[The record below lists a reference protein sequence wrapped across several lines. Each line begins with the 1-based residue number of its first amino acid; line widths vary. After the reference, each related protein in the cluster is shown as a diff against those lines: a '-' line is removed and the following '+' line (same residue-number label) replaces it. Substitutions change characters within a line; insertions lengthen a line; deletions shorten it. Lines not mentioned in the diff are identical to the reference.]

1 MLFNWLRLGKTRT
14 AVMAIMK
21 VLKAKPDA
29 KVLIVVPTDV
39 LQKQWMNDYIIKY
52 NLIKNCEVRIIN
64 SVIKMSWDVDLLICD
79 ECHMFCSETFQEVF
93 NCVSYNMVLCL
104 TATLERLDGKEILI
118 KTFAPVC
125 DIVTIENS
133 QQNGWLSPYK
143 EYVVLLDVDLT
154 EYKKWNQEFIGFFSQ
169 MGYDF
174 NLGMKLTTNI
184 IERRKYAKKLGLDQK
199 QFDAVCFGWMDRL
212 RKRKKF
218 VQSHPKK
225 FEIARKILDARK
237 DKKCITF
244 CSTIKDA
251 EQLSLKGEYVLHSK
265 QSKKSNEEALNA
277 FDQATT
283 GVLHSSKAVNQ
294 GVDVKGLSVEIIMNT
309 DSSKITK
316 TQKLGRA
323 LRVEPGK
330 QAEIFTLIIKGTV
343 EEKWLANS
351 MSSSYIVINEQ
362 QLEKVLNNEPLEI
375 RDRKLIKD
383 VKNRY

>member
-64 SVIKMSWDVDLLICD
+64 SVIKTSWDVDLLVCD

-93 NCVSYNMVLCL
+93 NCVSYNMILCL

-125 DIVTIENS
+125 DIVTIEDS

-143 EYVVLLDVDLT
+143 EYVVLLDVDLSD
-154 EYKKWNQEFIGFFSQ
+154 YQKWNQEFIGFFSQ

-174 NLGMKLTTNI
+174 NLAMRLTTNI

-251 EQLSLKGEYVLHSK
+251 EQLSVKGEYVLHSK

-277 FDQATT
+277 FDQATI

-362 QLEKVLNNEPLEI
+362 QLEKVLNYEPLET

>member
-1 MLFNWLRLGKTRT
+1 
-14 AVMAIMK
+14 MAIMK

>member
-1 MLFNWLRLGKTRT
+1 
-14 AVMAIMK
+14 MAIMK

-64 SVIKMSWDVDLLICD
+64 SVIKTSWDVDLLVCD

-93 NCVSYNMVLCL
+93 NCVSYNMILCL

-125 DIVTIENS
+125 DIVTIEDS

-143 EYVVLLDVDLT
+143 EYVVLLDVDLSD
-154 EYKKWNQEFIGFFSQ
+154 YQKWNQEFIGFFSQ

-174 NLGMKLTTNI
+174 NLAMRLTTNI

-251 EQLSLKGEYVLHSK
+251 EQLSVKGEYVLHSK

-277 FDQATT
+277 FDQATI

-362 QLEKVLNNEPLEI
+362 QLEKVLNYKPLEL

>member
-39 LQKQWMNDYIIKY
+39 LQKQWMNDYVIKY

-64 SVIKMSWDVDLLICD
+64 SVIKMSWDVDLLVCD

-125 DIVTIENS
+125 DIVTIEDS

>member
-1 MLFNWLRLGKTRT
+1 MLFNWLRLDKTRT
-14 AVMAIMK
+14 AVMVIMK
-21 VLKAKPDA
+21 VLKVKPDA

-39 LQKQWMNDYIIKY
+39 LQKQWMNDYVIKY

-64 SVIKMSWDVDLLICD
+64 SVIKMSWDVDLLVCD

-93 NCVSYNMVLCL
+93 NCVSYNMILCL

-125 DIVTIENS
+125 DIVTIEDS

-174 NLGMKLTTNI
+174 NLAMRLTTNI

-251 EQLSLKGEYVLHSK
+251 EQLSIKGEYVLHSK

-362 QLEKVLNNEPLEI
+362 QLEKVLNYEPLEL

>member
-1 MLFNWLRLGKTRT
+1 
-14 AVMAIMK
+14 
-21 VLKAKPDA
+21 
-29 KVLIVVPTDV
+29 
-39 LQKQWMNDYIIKY
+39 
-52 NLIKNCEVRIIN
+52 
-64 SVIKMSWDVDLLICD
+64 
-79 ECHMFCSETFQEVF
+79 
-93 NCVSYNMVLCL
+93 
-104 TATLERLDGKEILI
+104 
-118 KTFAPVC
+118 
-125 DIVTIENS
+125 
-133 QQNGWLSPYK
+133 
-143 EYVVLLDVDLT
+143 
-154 EYKKWNQEFIGFFSQ
+154 
-169 MGYDF
+169 
-174 NLGMKLTTNI
+174 
-184 IERRKYAKKLGLDQK
+184 
-199 QFDAVCFGWMDRL
+199 MDRL

-383 VKNRY
+383 IKNRY

>member
-21 VLKAKPDA
+21 VIKAKPDA

-39 LQKQWMNDYIIKY
+39 LQKQWMNDYVIKY

-64 SVIKMSWDVDLLICD
+64 SVIKMSWDVDLLVCD

-93 NCVSYNMVLCL
+93 NCVNYNMILCL

-125 DIVTIENS
+125 DIVTIEDS

-143 EYVVLLDVDLT
+143 EYVVLLDVDLSD
-154 EYKKWNQEFIGFFSQ
+154 YQKWNQEFIGFFSQ

-174 NLGMKLTTNI
+174 NLAMRLTTNI

-251 EQLSLKGEYVLHSK
+251 EQLSVKGEYVLHSK

-277 FDQATT
+277 FNQATT

-351 MSSSYIVINEQ
+351 MSSSYIIINEQ
-362 QLEKVLNNEPLEI
+362 QLDKILNYEPLET

>member
-1 MLFNWLRLGKTRT
+1 MLFNWLRLDKTRT

-39 LQKQWMNDYIIKY
+39 LQKQWMNDYVIKY

-64 SVIKMSWDVDLLICD
+64 SVIKISWDVDLLVCD

-93 NCVSYNMVLCL
+93 NCVSYNMILCL

-125 DIVTIENS
+125 DIVTIEDS

-174 NLGMKLTTNI
+174 NLAMKLTTNI

-251 EQLSLKGEYVLHSK
+251 EQLSIKGEYVLHSK

-362 QLEKVLNNEPLEI
+362 QLEKVLNYEPLEL

>member
-21 VLKAKPDA
+21 VIKTKPDA
-29 KVLIVVPTDV
+29 RVLIVVPTEV

-52 NLIKNCEVRIIN
+52 NLIKNCEVKIIN
-64 SVIKMSWDVDLLICD
+64 SVIKISWDVDLLVCD
-79 ECHMFCSETFQEVF
+79 ECHMFCSETFQEIF

-104 TATLERLDGKEILI
+104 TATLERLDGKEVII
-118 KTFAPVC
+118 KSFAPVC
-125 DIVTIENS
+125 DIVTVEDS

-143 EYVVLLDVDLT
+143 EYVVLLDVDLSD
-154 EYKKWNQEFIGFFSQ
+154 YQKWNQEFIGFFSQ

-174 NLGMKLTTNI
+174 DLGMRLTTNI

-225 FEIARKILDARK
+225 FEIARKILDARE

-251 EQLSLKGEYVLHSK
+251 EQLSIKGEYVLHSK

-277 FDQATT
+277 FNQATT

-351 MSSSYIVINEQ
+351 MSSSYVVINEQ
-362 QLEKVLNNEPLEI
+362 QLEKVLNYEPLEL